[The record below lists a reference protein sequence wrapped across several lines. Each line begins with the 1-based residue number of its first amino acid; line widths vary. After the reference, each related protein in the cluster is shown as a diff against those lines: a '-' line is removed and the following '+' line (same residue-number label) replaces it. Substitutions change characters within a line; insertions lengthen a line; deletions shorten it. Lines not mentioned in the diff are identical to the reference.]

1 MRNPIQPTA
10 DRPFPLPDR
19 ILSDGWWLT
28 ELPGPVVNGRQ
39 HVWVVIREE
48 GAIERDRG
56 EGKREHFLAGA

>member
-1 MRNPIQPTA
+1 MRNPIQPTP

-28 ELPGPVVNGRQ
+28 ELPGPVVDGRQ

-48 GAIERDRG
+48 GAIERDRN
-56 EGKREHFLAGA
+56 EGKRGHFLAGA